1 MITFELLISEDNCS
15 TEQKLYGRKSYF
27 DALLTMSNAKQ
38 KECYSCITCKSIQ
51 CHGPCIHMFWIMGL
65 GMIIDM
71 VKSRP
76 NQYFVFEI
84 NELQIPGIGQLI
96 FSTILHSCSALEKKS
111 KEKFAKLIK
120 VSQKR
125 CIKNRSISFRI
136 RISLISNCSEF
147 I

>member
-1 MITFELLISEDNCS
+1 MDDVFSECNVIPMITFELLISEDNCS

-96 FSTILHSCSALEKKS
+96 FSTILHSCSALEK
-111 KEKFAKLIK
+111 IK
-120 VSQKR
+120 GEICKANQG
-125 CIKNRSISFRI
+125 F
-136 RISLISNCSEF
+136 LETLH
-147 I
+147 